1 LTDIALILVAAG
13 RGLRAGADIPKQYR
27 LLAGKPLLAHTLK
40 SAADTEFF
48 DKIILVVADGDARAA
63 NLETDAQIITGGAT
77 RTASVKAGLNALAE
91 DPPRIVMIHDGAR
104 PFLDARLIQPLL
116 DALETHDGAVPA
128 RPIVDALKAD
138 DFTAVDRNRLHR
150 VQTPQAFHYD
160 KIKRAF
166 DALGPEAAAD
176 DDIAVAQAAGL
187 SLAFTPGSER
197 NFKVTWP
204 EDFAKAEAMMT
215 GATLTVT
222 GSGFDVHKLEL
233 SDQPLWLCGIKVE
246 SRYTLVGH
254 SDADVGL
261 HAITDAILGAV
272 AMGDIGDHFPPSD
285 PQWKGASSDRFLA
298 HAISLAEAAGAQLRH
313 VDLTLICER
322 PKVKPYRNA
331 MRVRVAEITGLPLA
345 RVSIK
350 ATTTETLGFTGRG
363 EGIAA
368 QALATVEIPAL
379 EPAFESDH
387 D

>member
-1 LTDIALILVAAG
+1 MTDIALILVAAG
-13 RGLRAGADIPKQYR
+13 RGFRAGGDIPKQYR
-27 LLAGKPLLAHTLK
+27 LLAGKPLLDHTLK
-40 SAADTEFF
+40 FAADAGFF
-48 DKIILVVADGDARAA
+48 DQTILVVAADDDRAA
-63 NLETDAQIITGGAT
+63 KLEGNAQFVTGGVT
-77 RTASVKAGLNALAE
+77 RTASVKAGLDALAD

-104 PFLDARLIQPLL
+104 PFLDASLIQPLL
-116 DALETHDGAVPA
+116 DALDTYDGAVPTL
-128 RPIVDALKAD
+128 PLVDAIKTD
-138 DFTAVDRNRLHR
+138 DFTSVNRDRLHR

-160 KIKRAF
+160 KIKTAF
-166 DALGPEAAAD
+166 DGLAPGASAH
-176 DDIAVAQAAGL
+176 DDIAVAQSAGL
-187 SLAFTPGSER
+187 TLAFTPGSER

-204 EDFAKAEAMMT
+204 EDFAKAEAMIM
-215 GATLTVT
+215 GSTLTVT

-233 SDQPLWLCGIKVE
+233 SDQPLWLCGIEIE
-246 SRYTLVGH
+246 SPYTLVGH

-298 HAISLAEAAGAQLRH
+298 HAVTLAKEAGATLRH

-322 PKVKPYRNA
+322 PKVKPYREA
-331 MRVRVAEITGLPLA
+331 MRARVAAITGLALT

-368 QALATVEIPAL
+368 QALATVEIPAAL
-379 EPAFESDH
+379 DCGN

>member
-13 RGLRAGADIPKQYR
+13 RGLRAGGDIPKQYSQ
-27 LLAGKPLLAHTLK
+27 LAGKPLLAHTLK
-40 SAADTEFF
+40 SAADTAFF
-48 DKIILVVADGDARAA
+48 DKIILVVADGDERAA
-63 NLETDAQIITGGAT
+63 KLGTDAQIITGGAT
-77 RTASVKAGLNALAE
+77 RTASVKAGLNALA
-91 DPPRIVMIHDGAR
+91 DNPPRIVMIHDGAR
-104 PFLDARLIQPLL
+104 PFLDSTLIQPLL
-116 DALETHDGAVPA
+116 DALQTHDGAVPA
-128 RPIVDALKAD
+128 LPIVDALKAD
-138 DFTAVDRNRLHR
+138 DFSAVDRNRLHR

-160 KIKRAF
+160 KIKPAF
-166 DALGPEAAAD
+166 DALGPKAAAD

-187 SLAFTPGSER
+187 TLAFTPGSER

-233 SDQPLWLCGIKVE
+233 SDQPLWLCGIEVE
-246 SRYTLVGH
+246 SYYTLVGH

-298 HAISLAEAAGAQLRH
+298 HAISLTKATGAQLRH
-313 VDLTLICER
+313 IDLTLICER
-322 PKVKPYRNA
+322 PKVKPYREA
-331 MRVRVAEITGLPLA
+331 MRARVAAITGLPLS

-368 QALATVEIPAL
+368 QALATVEIPA
-379 EPAFESDH
+379 EARNH
-387 D
+387 Y

>member
-1 LTDIALILVAAG
+1 MTDNALILVAAG
-13 RGLRAGADIPKQYR
+13 RGLRAGGDIPKQYS
-27 LLAGKPLLAHTLK
+27 LLAGKPLLAHTLQ
-40 SAADTEFF
+40 SAADTGFF
-48 DKIILVVADGDARAA
+48 DQIILVVAEGDDRAA
-63 NLETDAQIITGGAT
+63 KLGTSAQIVTGGAT
-77 RTASVKAGLNALAE
+77 RTASVKAGLDALAHN
-91 DPPRIVMIHDGAR
+91 PPRIVMIHDGAR
-104 PFLDARLIQPLL
+104 PFLDASLIQPLI
-116 DALETHDGAVPA
+116 DALLTHDGAVPA
-128 RPIVDALKAD
+128 LPIVDAVKAD
-138 DFTAVDRNRLHR
+138 DFTAVDRDRLHR

-160 KIKRAF
+160 KIKAAF
-166 DALGPEAAAD
+166 DGLTPDVSAH

-187 SLAFTPGSER
+187 NLAFTPGSER

-204 EDFAKAEAMMT
+204 EDFAKAQAMMT
-215 GATLTVT
+215 GSTLTVT
-222 GSGFDVHKLEL
+222 GSGFDVHKLKL
-233 SDQPLWLCGIKVE
+233 SDQPLWLCGIEIE

-285 PQWKGASSDRFLA
+285 PQWKGASSDRFLS
-298 HAISLAEAAGAQLRH
+298 HAVTLAEAAGATLRH

-322 PKVKPYRNA
+322 PKVKPYRDA
-331 MRVRVAEITGLPLA
+331 MRARVAAITGLPLA

-368 QALATVEIPAL
+368 QALATVEIPATL
-379 EPAFESDH
+379 ENDN